1 MLCKGA
7 ADATIPPCQAPS
19 RDHHLQLG
27 RTTVGVHDIMIT
39 EPHPC
44 RRGFFRRLYARV
56 QTSNNGSYWVW
67 RQIDENGLPLTDAE
81 RAFDS
86 EDQALSDAVRQLNG
100 VAVAV

>member
-1 MLCKGA
+1 LQAHRVSEELKGGPA
-7 ADATIPPCQAPS
+7 
-19 RDHHLQLG
+19 L
-27 RTTVGVHDIMIT
+27 GVHDIMIT

-56 QTSNNGSYWVW
+56 QTSNTGEYWIW

-86 EDQALSDAVRQLNG
+86 EDAALSDAVRSLHG
-100 VAVAV
+100 EAVAV

>member
-1 MLCKGA
+1 
-7 ADATIPPCQAPS
+7 
-19 RDHHLQLG
+19 
-27 RTTVGVHDIMIT
+27 VGVHDIVIT

-56 QTSNNGSYWVW
+56 QTSYAGDYWIW

-81 RAFDS
+81 KAFDS
-86 EDQALSDAVRQLNG
+86 EDAALNDAVRRLNG